1 MMPGMVSCLTIPSS
15 GKATPWDMQVYNSHP
30 DLSWVI
36 PIYETYTG
44 ISRVI
49 LTCPGCRFSRCWPGR
64 QAGLDWAREPPTDPG
79 RRSEWARGAGV
90 PEGPQSCSYAVI
102 SPAESGRRR
111 GRSGWRSPA
120 AMLSAGHTAACKE
133 GRPSITQFNVP
144 SRRSAAPIQV
154 RPDVL
159 PDGDPSGGRGIAA
172 SGHNAPRVTSRAAM
186 DGAAAAACPARK
198 RRSE

>member
-111 GRSGWRSPA
+111 GRSGWTGRRERLILRLPCAQPISHPPSFAFLGCALRRHRDPRTALSVGHPA
-120 AMLSAGHTAACKE
+120 
-133 GRPSITQFNVP
+133 R
-144 SRRSAAPIQV
+144 
-154 RPDVL
+154 
-159 PDGDPSGGRGIAA
+159 
-172 SGHNAPRVTSRAAM
+172 TSTHGLCQC
-186 DGAAAAACPARK
+186 GAAG
-198 RRSE
+198 